1 MSILQQKKD
10 RRETVHN
17 CTRIQNPF
25 SRFRNC
31 KSDYYNLFNIDCC
44 SVCHRRKKRI
54 DKVEKYFRRTSL
66 ALFIFSLL
74 MPAFIMGSCGLFYK
88 NIFEVFVP
96 LLFVFALLSLMLS
109 YIIKRYWEYLLKY
122 MKQDTLYMIISIK
135 KGCN

>member
-1 MSILQQKKD
+1 MNNICPFCNKRKIDGKLYI
-10 RRETVHN
+10 TVPGFKTHSQDLG
-17 CTRIQNPF
+17 TERV
-25 SRFRNC
+25 
-31 KSDYYNLFNIDCC
+31 DYYNLFNIDCC

-122 MKQDTLYMIISIK
+122 MK
-135 KGCN
+135 